1 MKDDS
6 SMTWQQAHDLVEDVM
21 RKLGMDAASCPAEG
35 WQLCHRIA
43 QTAYKRGLA
52 DNVQRI

>member
-1 MKDDS
+1 
-6 SMTWQQAHDLVEDVM
+6 MTWQQAHDLVEDVM